1 MSNATAALP
10 TPPSPTAGATYR
22 RHIKYVDSAVQRPL
36 MAALIALEV
45 LLVIA
50 ATLLAYWHLNNQV
63 DESLYRVHITHT
75 GPVWRKLLGQGFWL
89 LGVFAAI
96 NLLALAVADAL
107 WSRRENA
114 VIADFGAIIAKT
126 QVLDFSAD
134 NTTGDHHAVIDLAH
148 NWRNHERKRFTA
160 VREQVAKLEAL
171 AASGGS
177 TQEAQQALDS
187 LKHLLS

>member
-1 MSNATAALP
+1 MSNPAASLP
-10 TPPSPTAGATYR
+10 KPPGAAAPQFR

-45 LLVIA
+45 LLVIG
-50 ATLLAYWHLNNQV
+50 ATALAYWHLNNLV

-75 GPVWRKLLGQGFWL
+75 GPVWRKLLGEGFWV
-89 LGVFAAI
+89 LGLFGAI
-96 NLLALAVADAL
+96 NLLALVIANAI

-114 VIADFGAIIAKT
+114 VIAGFGTLIAKT
-126 QVLDFSAD
+126 RGLDFSAD
-134 NTTGDHHAVIDLAH
+134 HPTVNRHAVIDLTQ
-148 NWRNHERKRFTA
+148 NWRNNERKRFA
-160 VREQVAKLEAL
+160 SVREQVARVEAL

-177 TQEAQQALDS
+177 TQEVQQALDS